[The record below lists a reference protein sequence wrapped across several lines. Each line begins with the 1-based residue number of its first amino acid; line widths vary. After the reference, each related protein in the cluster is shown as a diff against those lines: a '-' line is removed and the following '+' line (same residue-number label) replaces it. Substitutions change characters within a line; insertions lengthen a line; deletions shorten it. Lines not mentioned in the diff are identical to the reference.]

1 MHDTDLY
8 SSTNKP
14 DYPRNKKLGLHVSS
28 FFFCSDRF
36 SFVPRGGSPVL
47 LRRRCAG
54 TGTRAPAAPAAGFSF
69 SRSLARSLGCS
80 LSLCFSLFLSL
91 VLSLGLVF
99 SLSFALVLPSLVPF
113 PIVFCLSPPNLL
125 SVAMIFCFSYFL
137 SVVFATK
144 TLS

>member
-1 MHDTDLY
+1 MFH
-8 SSTNKP
+8 P
-14 DYPRNKKLGLHVSS
+14 
-28 FFFCSDRF
+28 FFSVQTVFHS
-36 SFVPRGGSPVL
+36 SPVVGPL
-47 LRRRCAG
+47 SFYDDGARVQGRGHRRHRLRVFPS
-54 TGTRAPAAPAAGFSF
+54 RA
-69 SRSLARSLGCS
+69 RWLARSVA
-80 LSLCFSLFLSL
+80 LSLF
-91 VLSLGLVF
+91 VSLGLVF

>member
-1 MHDTDLY
+1 MTPTFIHPRM
-8 SSTNKP
+8 NKP
-14 DYPRNKKLGLHVSS
+14 PYPRNKYLGLHDSS
-28 FFFCSDRF
+28 FVFCSNRS
-36 SFVPRGGSPVL
+36 SFVPVVGPLSPHDEGAPVQGRGHRHRV
-47 LRRRCAG
+47 RV
-54 TGTRAPAAPAAGFSF
+54 FSAL
-69 SRSLARSLGCS
+69 SRSLARL

-91 VLSLGLVF
+91 VLSLALVF

-113 PIVFCLSPPNLL
+113 PIVFCCSAPNLL